1 MKVWLAA
8 ALALLIGL
16 APRLVAATPEEQYLG
31 IYYLIQEGDNAL
43 AAGRPADALPRY
55 QDALKSLERL
65 QRINPGWQPTVV
77 NYRLRYLGER
87 ISALSATASVAPPSP
102 PLTTGPATPLPTP
115 AVPDEVTRQL
125 AELQQQVQRLQSENS
140 SLQGKLREAL
150 AVQPAVLDPQELA
163 RVEQRVRELA
173 RENDALR
180 ASLTE
185 AQRQAA
191 ANTNAVALADLRKQA
206 DALRR
211 QLADE
216 SKRAAALAA
225 EKAELQDRLSR
236 VTTSPRDDA
245 ARTTTQR
252 RLAET
257 NRRLEEQQAQVAQLL
272 RANKALE
279 ARVKALEPE
288 AAAAAALRAENAL
301 LKQQVAG
308 LQAGPDAPLQQRLQA
323 AEAQIASLLAER
335 SVLQLERAAL
345 ENRVQ
350 QLMTG
355 TLPAALAAAPPPVE
369 TATARQ
375 VRELT
380 RERDELQRQL
390 TAANRELA
398 SRRSQAAAARA
409 SETAAQLA
417 ALRARLEVLEAKP
430 VPYSAEELALF
441 RVGTPQLAATDSTER
456 RRPSAPPRPPAGVGP
471 LLAEAQRHFVSGDL
485 PRAEETYREILRKDE
500 QNVFTLANLAAIQ
513 IESGKLTEA
522 EGTLRT
528 ALLAAPDDV
537 YSLQLHGYLKFRQGD
552 FDAALNS
559 LSRAAQLSPDNA
571 EVQNY
576 LGVTLSQ
583 KGQRAAAETALRR
596 ALQIDPDYARAH
608 HNLAVIYAA
617 QEPPAVA
624 LARWH
629 YRKAIEGGH
638 APNPELEAFFRK
650 QETAARP

>member
-1 MKVWLAA
+1 MKLWLAA
-8 ALALLIGL
+8 AFALFLGTV
-16 APRLVAATPEEQYLG
+16 PRLTASTPEEQYLG

-65 QRINPGWQPTVV
+65 QRVNPGWQPAVV
-77 NYRLRYLGER
+77 NYRLRYLGDR
-87 ISALSATASVAPPSP
+87 ITVLTAASPALPSP
-102 PLTTGPATPLPTP
+102 PVAAPPPAGTP
-115 AVPDEVTRQL
+115 AAPWPDEVTRQL
-125 AELQQQVQRLQSENS
+125 TELQQQVQRLQGENT

-173 RENDALR
+173 RENDLLKT
-180 ASLTE
+180 SLTE

-191 ANTNAVALADLRKQA
+191 ANTNAAALAELRKQA
-206 DALRR
+206 NDLRR
-211 QLADE
+211 QLAEE
-216 SKRAAALAA
+216 SKRVAALAA
-225 EKAELQDRLSR
+225 EKAELQDRLGR

-252 RLAET
+252 RLTET
-257 NRRLEEQQAQVAQLL
+257 TRQLEEQRAQVAQLL

-288 AAAAAALRAENAL
+288 AAAATALRAENAL
-301 LKQQVAG
+301 LKQQVAS
-308 LQAGPDAPLQQRLQA
+308 LQAGAGASVAQRLQA

-335 SVLQLERAAL
+335 SILQLERAAL

-350 QLMTG
+350 QLMAG
-355 TLPAALAAAPPPVE
+355 TLPAALAAPPPVE

-390 TAANRELA
+390 NAANRELA
-398 SRRSQAAAARA
+398 SRRSQTAAARA
-409 SETAAQLA
+409 NETAAQLA

-430 VPYSAEELALF
+430 IPYSPEELALF
-441 RVGTPQLAATDSTER
+441 RV
-456 RRPSAPPRPPAGVGP
+456 APPALATTDAPERPRSAAALRPPAGTGP
-471 LLAEAQRHFVSGDL
+471 LVAEAQRHFLSGDL
-485 PRAEETYREILRKDE
+485 PRAEETYRQILRQDE
-500 QNVFTLANLAAIQ
+500 RNVFTLANLAAIQ
-513 IESGKLTEA
+513 LESGKLDEA
-522 EGTLRT
+522 ETTLRQ
-528 ALLAAPDDV
+528 ALLAAPDDA
-537 YSLQLHGYLKFRQGD
+537 YSLQLQGYLKFRQGN
-552 FDAALNS
+552 FDAALNA
-559 LSRAAQLSPDNA
+559 LSRAAQLNPDNA

-596 ALQIDPDYARAH
+596 ALQIDPQYARAH

-629 YRKAIEGGH
+629 YRKALEGGH
-638 APNPELEAFFRK
+638 PASAELEEFFRK
-650 QETAARP
+650 QDAAAKP